1 MATKNYEVTIKLI
14 GNKSPCHAGHKIGD
28 EWIFDYMTPGGMC
41 SLAYN
46 ALYPIALALRFG
58 ATFPW
63 SEDPDV
69 VTICCPD
76 AEVNNRFELRRRE
89 KKPPRRK
96 TTRS

>member
-1 MATKNYEVTIKLI
+1 MESKEYQVVIKLI
-14 GNKSPCHAGHKIGD
+14 GNKSPCHSGHKIGD
-28 EWIFDYMTPGGMC
+28 EWVFDYMTPPGMC

-63 SEDPDV
+63 GEDPDV

-76 AEVNNRFELRRRE
+76 AEVSNRFELRRRL
-89 KKPPRRK
+89 KQ
-96 TTRS
+96 